1 MKNVEVMQVR
11 AMLKEIL
18 ATTGGTPEEVSAVM
32 TIGTPAMGLQRLAGP
47 EELSPVL
54 RAVEHASP
62 ASSGTIRINEATWR
76 QLEST
81 YSRRVVQPLFA

>member
-1 MKNVEVMQVR
+1 MRSVEVMQVR

-18 ATTGGTPEEVSAVM
+18 ATTGADTEDVSAVM
-32 TIGTPAMGLQRLAGP
+32 TIGTPAMGLQRLHGP
-47 EELSPVL
+47 LELGSVL
-54 RAVEHASP
+54 SAVEKAAP
-62 ASSGTIRINEATWR
+62 AAEGVMRLNDNAWR